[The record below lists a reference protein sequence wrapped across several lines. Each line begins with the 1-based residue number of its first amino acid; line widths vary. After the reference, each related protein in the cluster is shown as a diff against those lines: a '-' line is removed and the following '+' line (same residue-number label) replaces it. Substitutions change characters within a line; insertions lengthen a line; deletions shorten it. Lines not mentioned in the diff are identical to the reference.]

1 MKILQN
7 PWAFSAQEVLKRLET
22 SAEEGLSAVE
32 AKRRHRRF
40 GFNRLREAK
49 TRSGWRILADQFR
62 SLMAVLLSA
71 ATGLAF
77 AFGDW
82 MEGLAVVS
90 VILINALIGFFTEH
104 RAVRSMEA
112 LHRLTK
118 VNAKIR
124 RGGKMQEIPAAEI
137 VPGDIV
143 ILEGGDIVPADLR
156 LFRASKAQA
165 DESTFT
171 GESMPVG
178 KNEKSLP
185 DDLSLAE
192 RKNMLFKGTALTR
205 GSAEGVVVATGMET
219 ELGRISS
226 LVEAAGEERT
236 PLEKRLD
243 QLGHRLIWVTL
254 AIAGLVAAAGILA
267 GREFFLMVETA
278 IALAVAAVPEGLPIV
293 ATIALARGMW
303 RMARRN
309 ALINRLSAVETLGA
323 TNLICVDKT
332 GTLTEN
338 RMTVARLVLASG
350 IVTIDGQHGE
360 GFVREGR
367 KINPV
372 DDALLREAL
381 EVGVLC
387 NNASWQEGPSPEAS
401 QALGDPLEVALL
413 AAGARGGILREKI
426 IQRWPEEREEAFD
439 PDVKMMATF
448 HRENGRYRLAV
459 KGAPEAVLASCSSV
473 RSPEGDREM
482 AEGERKEWLARTDRM
497 AEEGLRVLALAMK
510 KVSAV
515 EANPYENLT
524 FLGLA
529 GFLDPPREDIRG
541 AILACREAGIKV
553 VMVTGDQPKTALS
566 IGKAVGLVDE
576 GSEAVVIP
584 GPDLRNPGELSEPE
598 RQRLLQVSIF
608 ARVTPKQ
615 KLDLITLYQK
625 RDFIVA
631 MTGDG
636 VNDAPAI
643 KKADIGIAMGLR
655 GTQVAREAADM
666 ILKDDAFSTIVSAVE
681 QGRVIFHNIRKFV
694 LYLLSCNVSEILT
707 VSLASFVKAP
717 LPILPLQI
725 LFLNLVTD
733 IFPSLALGVGEGDPA
748 AMKTPPRGAR
758 EPILTRGHW
767 LAIAGHGVAITIA
780 VLGALALSLI
790 VFEMEEEEAVTVS
803 FLTLAFA
810 QLWHVFNMRDSGSGI
825 IRNDITT
832 NPFVW
837 GALGLCA
844 GLLILAVYLPG
855 LSSVL
860 KVVDPGKEGWILVL
874 GMSLIPLA
882 VGQILKAVGGKRR
895 TNRRQT

>member
-1 MKILQN
+1 MQHPQN
-7 PWAFSAQEVLKRLET
+7 PWARSAGEILKNLET
-22 SAEEGLSAVE
+22 SPEQGLSAAEVR
-32 AKRRHRRF
+32 RRHRRF

-49 TRSGWRILADQFR
+49 TRNAWRILFDQFR

-71 ATGLAF
+71 ATALAF
-77 AFGDW
+77 ILGEW
-82 MEGLAVVS
+82 LEGLAVIS
-90 VILINALIGFFTEH
+90 VILVNALIGFFTEL

-118 VNAKIR
+118 VTARVRRAGKI
-124 RGGKMQEIPAAEI
+124 QEIPAADI

-165 DESTFT
+165 DESALT
-171 GESMPVG
+171 GESLPVG
-178 KNEKSLP
+178 KNERTLP
-185 DDLSLAE
+185 EDTPLAE

-205 GSAEGVVVATGMET
+205 GSAEGPVVATGMGT

-226 LVEAAGEERT
+226 LVEEAVEERT

-243 QLGHRLIWVTL
+243 QLGNLLIWVTL
-254 AIAGLVAAAGILA
+254 AIAGMVAAAGVLA
-267 GREFFLMVETA
+267 GRDFFLMVETA

-323 TNLICVDKT
+323 TNVICVDKT

-338 RMTVARLVLASG
+338 RMTVACLVLASG
-350 IVTIDGQHGE
+350 LVTIDAERGE
-360 GFVREGR
+360 GFLRQGR
-367 KINPV
+367 RIDPV
-372 DDALLREAL
+372 DDVLLREAL

-387 NNASWQEGPSPEAS
+387 NNASWQQGPSPETS
-401 QALGDPLEVALL
+401 RALGDPLEVALL
-413 AAGARGGILREKI
+413 AAGARGGVSQEEILQK
-426 IQRWPEEREEAFD
+426 WPEEREEAFD
-439 PDVKMMATF
+439 PDLKMMATF
-448 HRENGRYRLAV
+448 HRENGQYRVAV
-459 KGAPEAVLASCSSV
+459 KGAPEVVLAHCSRV
-473 RSPEGDREM
+473 RSPEGDGEM
-482 AEGERKEWLARTDRM
+482 VGGERERWLARTDQM
-497 AEEGLRVLALAMK
+497 AEESLRVLALATK
-510 KVSAV
+510 RVSAIGV
-515 EANPYENLT
+515 NPYENLT
-524 FLGLA
+524 FLGLV
-529 GFLDPPREDIRG
+529 GFLDPPREGIRKS
-541 AILACREAGIKV
+541 ILDCREAGIRV

-566 IGKAVGLVDE
+566 IGKAVGLVEE
-576 GSEAVVIP
+576 GGEAVVIL
-584 GPDLRNPGELSEPE
+584 GSELRNPAELSEQE
-598 RQRLLQVSIF
+598 QRRLLRVSIF
-608 ARVTPKQ
+608 ARVTPRQ

-625 RDFIVA
+625 RNFIVA

-681 QGRVIFHNIRKFV
+681 QGRVIFRNIRKFV

-707 VSLASFVKAP
+707 VSLASFFKVP

-733 IFPSLALGVGEGDPA
+733 IFPSLALGVGEGHPGV
-748 AMKTPPRGAR
+748 MKTPPRAAR
-758 EPILTRGHW
+758 ESILTRGHW
-767 LAIAGHGVAITIA
+767 LAIAGYGLAITLA
-780 VLGALALSLI
+780 VFGTLALALTE
-790 VFEMEEEEAVTVS
+790 FEMEEEEAVTVS

-825 IRNDITT
+825 IRNDITA

-855 LSSVL
+855 LSSIL
-860 KVVDPGKEGWILVL
+860 KVVDPGMDGWVLVL

-882 VGQILKAVGGKRR
+882 VGQILNAVSGRGIK
-895 TNRRQT
+895 NA